1 MHGRLTTVDK
11 YSFSA
16 ASTKPG
22 SDYGPDHALDRAP
35 DHGSDHGS
43 DHASDFLYAI
53 ELRPVGGGLN
63 LS

>member
-1 MHGRLTTVDK
+1 MHGGLTTVDK

-35 DHGSDHGS
+35 DHGSDH
-43 DHASDFLYAI
+43 ASDFLYVI

>member
-1 MHGRLTTVDK
+1 MHGRLTNVDK

-35 DHGSDHGS
+35 DHGSDH
-43 DHASDFLYAI
+43 ASDFLYAI
-53 ELRPVGGGLN
+53 ELRPEGGGLN